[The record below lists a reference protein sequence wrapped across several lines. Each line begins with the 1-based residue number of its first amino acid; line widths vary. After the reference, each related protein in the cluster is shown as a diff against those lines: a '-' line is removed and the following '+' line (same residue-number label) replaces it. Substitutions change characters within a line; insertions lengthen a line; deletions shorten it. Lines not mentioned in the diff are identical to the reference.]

1 MSTGKKLGRVHKK
14 WVKKGAAGTQ
24 KIGVDKSRD
33 RGYDK
38 SETKSRKRRK
48 CP

>member
-1 MSTGKKLGRVHKK
+1 MSIVHKK
-14 WVKKGAAGTQ
+14 MGEKGAAETQ

>member
-1 MSTGKKLGRVHKK
+1 MGRVHKELAE
-14 WVKKGAAGTQ
+14 KGEAGTQ